1 MALVSLSEVK
11 TALGIV
17 TASAEQ
23 DVFLNRMID
32 LADQTAREYTGRH
45 FSSAQFVEI
54 WYAPAK
60 VTTREYPII
69 SVDAV
74 VSDGTSIT
82 PGSLRLDARRG
93 RLWRPDGDA
102 MDWAGTDKLTV
113 TYTAGYATIPAPIQE
128 WCFLLI
134 DIKWRAWASSRGLE
148 SGGNQVSAIKNPDGS
163 GVNYATLAGI
173 GGTPADLPNYMA
185 GAPLSALDSY
195 RDPSAAS
202 FRRICQGDPMTAWE
216 MTARPLLYERKA
228 APRLSSRAHSR
239 GPRMGN

>member
-17 TASAEQ
+17 TASGEQ
-23 DVFLNRMID
+23 DVFLNRMIT
-32 LADQTAREYTGRH
+32 LADETAREYTGRH

-74 VSDGTSIT
+74 DADGTSIT
-82 PGSLRLDARRG
+82 PGSLRLDAKRG

-102 MDWAGTDKLTV
+102 MDWLGTDKLTV

-128 WCFLLI
+128 WAFLLI
-134 DIKWRAWASSRGLE
+134 DIKWRAWASTRGLE
-148 SGGNQVSAIKNPDGS
+148 SGGTQVSAIKHPDGS

-202 FRRICQGDPMTAWE
+202 SDEYSQVTP
-216 MTARPLLYERKA
+216 
-228 APRLSSRAHSR
+228 
-239 GPRMGN
+239 